1 VASKVQSASGLAG
14 RYANALFGLAVEN
27 DVIDQVAQ
35 DLADLNTML
44 SESEDLSRLILS
56 PVIAREEQGRA
67 MTAVME
73 KAKISDLT
81 NRFIGVVAQNRR
93 LFELGGIINAFQS
106 LLAQYKGEV
115 SAEVTSAKKLTQK
128 QTESLSA
135 SLKEAIGSDIA
146 VEQKVDPALLGGLIV
161 KVGSRMVDSSLR
173 TKLQHLQ
180 LTMKGAG

>member
-1 VASKVQSASGLAG
+1 MASKAQGVSGLAG
-14 RYANALFGLAVEN
+14 RYANALFELAVDN
-27 DVIDQVAQ
+27 DAVDQVAQ
-35 DLADLNTML
+35 DLADLNAML
-44 SESEDLSRLILS
+44 SDSEDLRKLVLS

-81 NRFIGVVAQNRR
+81 NRFVGVVSQNHR
-93 LFELGGIINAFQS
+93 LFELEGMIRAFQS
-106 LLAQYKGEV
+106 LLATHKGEV

-128 QTESLSA
+128 QVDSLTA
-135 SLKEAIGSDIA
+135 SLKEAIGSDVA
-146 VEQKVDPALLGGLIV
+146 VEQKVDSAVLGGLVV

-180 LTMKGAG
+180 LAMKGVG